1 MRIQGWQTIMAG
13 GESKEQFAEE
23 MEERLDTLWA
33 RFQAME
39 LEQMR
44 KGEIEARAKL
54 ARAKKEVK
62 KRRREVERRLDAV
75 RDARPGA
82 WEEAGEEAREA
93 WAKLDEEVERAQ
105 HDFEGTLEEQ
115 EEEAAE
121 ASTG

>member
-1 MRIQGWQTIMAG
+1 MAG

-23 MEERLDTLWA
+23 MEEQLDTLWA

-54 ARAKKEVK
+54 ARAKKQVK

-75 RDARPGA
+75 RDSRAGA
-82 WEEAGEEAREA
+82 WEEAGEDAREA
-93 WAKLDEEVERAQ
+93 WAELEEQVERAQ
-105 HDFEGTLEEQ
+105 RDFEGTLEE
-115 EEEAAE
+115 EEEEAE

>member
-1 MRIQGWQTIMAG
+1 MAG
-13 GESKEQFAEE
+13 EESKEQFAEA

-39 LEQMR
+39 MEQMR

-75 RDARPGA
+75 RDARSGA
-82 WEEAGEEAREA
+82 WEEARDEAREA
-93 WAKLDEEVERAQ
+93 WSGLEDEVERAQ
-105 HDFEGTLEEQ
+105 RDFEGTLEQEQ
-115 EEEAAE
+115 EQEAE